1 MMRWTPFRLMAVGV
15 VLMILGILLP
25 LLMILHLL
33 ESTLL
38 MNFIAYLASFGGLLV
53 GLLGVVEYARTQ
65 RKNGSEDEDWF
76 QR

>member
-1 MMRWTPFRLMAVGV
+1 
-15 VLMILGILLP
+15 MILGILLP

-33 ESTLL
+33 ESTLW

-53 GLLGVVEYARTQ
+53 GLIGVVEYARTQ
-65 RKNGSEDEDWF
+65 RKRENEDEDWF

>member
-1 MMRWTPFRLMAVGV
+1 MIRWTPFRLMAVGV
-15 VLMILGILLP
+15 ALMLVGILLP

-65 RKNGSEDEDWF
+65 RKHENEDEDWF